1 MNDHL
6 SRSTFL
12 RLAGGAAAL
21 LLAGPVARSA
31 ENEVTREMIV
41 ADPEAPI
48 AGNPDGDLTI
58 VDFFDYNCPFCKDSA
73 VHLERLVK
81 TDGRIRLV
89 YKDWPV
95 LAPTS
100 IIGAKLALGAKYQG
114 KYLAA
119 HHALMNIPGYGISQ
133 QQMLEAV
140 RKAGIDMNRLDADI
154 KANGVAITGLLERN
168 LAIADA
174 IGLQGT
180 PGFLVGPFKVNQ
192 ALTYEGFQHVVAD
205 ARARQAGQK
214 AG

>member
-21 LLAGPVARSA
+21 LLTRTAARSA
-31 ENEVTREMIV
+31 ENQVTREMIL
-41 ADPEAPI
+41 ADPEAPT

-81 TDGRIRLV
+81 VDGRIRLV

-119 HHALMNIPGYGISQ
+119 HHALMNIPGYGIAQ
-133 QQMLEAV
+133 PQMIEAV
-140 RKAGIDMNRLDADI
+140 RKVGVDMNRLDADI
-154 KANGVAITGLLERN
+154 KANGPSITGLLERN

>member
-1 MNDHL
+1 MNEPL

-21 LLAGPVARSA
+21 LLTKTVARSA
-31 ENEVTREMIV
+31 ENEITSEMIL
-41 ADPEAPI
+41 ADPEAPT

-81 TDGRIRLV
+81 ADGRIKLV

-95 LAPTS
+95 LTPTS

-119 HHALMNIPGYGISQ
+119 HHALMNLPGYGISQ
-133 QQMLEAV
+133 PQMIEAV
-140 RKAGIDMNRLDADI
+140 RKSGVDMSRLDADI
-154 KANGVAITGLLERN
+154 KANGAAITGLLERN

-180 PGFLVGPFKVNQ
+180 PGFLVGPYKVNQ

-205 ARARQAGQK
+205 ARAKQAGHK

>member
-1 MNDHL
+1 MNEAV

-12 RLAGGAAAL
+12 RLAGGAVAL
-21 LLAGPVARSA
+21 LLTKTVARSA
-31 ENEVTREMIV
+31 ENEITSEMIL
-41 ADPEAPI
+41 ADPEAPT
-48 AGNPDGDLTI
+48 AGNLEGDLTI

-81 TDGRIRLV
+81 ADGRIRLV

-100 IIGAKLALGAKYQG
+100 IVGAKLALGARYQG

-119 HHALMNIPGYGISQ
+119 HHALMNVPGYGISQ
-133 QQMLEAV
+133 QQMIEAV
-140 RKAGIDMNRLDADI
+140 RKSGVDMNRLDADI
-154 KANGVAITGLLERN
+154 TANDTAITGLLKRN

-180 PGFLVGPFKVNQ
+180 PGFLVGPYKVNQ
-192 ALTYEGFQHVVAD
+192 ALNYEGFQHVVAD
-205 ARARQAGQK
+205 ARARQDRQK